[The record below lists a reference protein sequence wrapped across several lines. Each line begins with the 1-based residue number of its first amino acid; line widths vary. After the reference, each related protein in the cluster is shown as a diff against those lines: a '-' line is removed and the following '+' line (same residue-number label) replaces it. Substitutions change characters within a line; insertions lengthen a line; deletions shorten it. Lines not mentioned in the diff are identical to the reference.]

1 MKLNRLVFTMIFI
14 LTTVVSTNTLVAA
27 PATAASP
34 QVDWDCKLFRVQDST
49 GIVVYFDPRAEATW
63 SGKKLKYN
71 MWSWSSRDTRKSQA
85 GKKYGTIT
93 SNSTGWN
100 RADLDLSTAFY
111 YGGAESQYKKIVLKV
126 TDSSGRSHRA
136 QCIWKGPVAAGW

>member
-1 MKLNRLVFTMIFI
+1 MKLKRLVIAMILIF
-14 LTTVVSTNTLVAA
+14 TTVVSMNTVVAA
-27 PATAASP
+27 PATAANP
-34 QVDWDCKLFRVQDST
+34 QVDWDCKLFRLQDPT
-49 GIVVYFDPRAEATW
+49 GIVVYFDPRAEVTW
-63 SGKKLKYN
+63 SGKKLKYS

-93 SNSTGWN
+93 SSSSGSN

-111 YGGAESQYKKIVLKV
+111 YGEAESEYKKILLKI
-126 TDSSGRSHRA
+126 TDSAGRSHRA